1 MKNKIIVPID
11 FEEQSIKALDY
22 AKYFATITGAEITL
36 LHVIEE
42 SNFFK
47 KLFKD
52 GDENKKLE
60 KAVEEQLNKLAE
72 TFEPEYK
79 VKTKIKHGKIYEEI
93 EDFIEDEEPLFTL
106 IGKTEKPSL
115 KKRLLGSN
123 TLHIVNESDFPV
135 ISISGKKT
143 HESLKKYNKEIILP
157 LDLMKHYEEQVTAAI
172 EFAKIFKSSIKVI
185 SVDRVDSVLH
195 DTKQLTRLNQV
206 GKTIEKAGIKCDT
219 KIIDDKKTPI
229 AEIINNYAIENN
241 SHLVIIMTRDE
252 DNIKEFF
259 LGSNAR
265 RILQTCEVPVL
276 SVEPWDKDD
285 NENAIFEFIYD
296 IFD

>member
-11 FEEQSIKALDY
+11 FGEQSIKALDY
-22 AKYFATITGAEITL
+22 AKYFATITGAEIIL

-42 SNFFK
+42 SNFFQK
-47 KLFKD
+47 IFKD
-52 GDENKKLE
+52 GTEKEKIE
-60 KAVEEQLNKLAE
+60 KAVEEQLNKLAA

-79 VKTKIKHGKIYEEI
+79 VKTKIEHGKVYEEI

-106 IGKTEKPSL
+106 IGKTEKPNI

-123 TLHIVNESDFPV
+123 TLHIVNESDYPV

-143 HESLKKYNKEIILP
+143 HESLKKYAQEIILP
-157 LDLMKHYEEQVTAAI
+157 LDLMKNYEEQVTAAI

-185 SVDRVDSVLH
+185 SVDRIDSVSH

-206 GKTIEKAGIKCDT
+206 GKTIEKAGIKSDT

-252 DNIKEFF
+252 DNLKEFF

-265 RILQTCEVPVL
+265 RILQTCDVPVL